1 MLNALWTILLLMSV
15 ACGAW
20 THRLREVAEA
30 STQSATQAAA
40 LALGLV
46 GVMALWLGL
55 MRVLHE
61 AGLMRAIAA
70 LLRPVMGWLFPA
82 VPKDHPALGMMV
94 LNMASNMLG
103 LGNAATPFG
112 LRAMQELDTL
122 NPKKGVASDAMVL
135 FLAINTSGLAVLP
148 TGMIALRAALGSQA
162 PSAIF
167 VPTVLSTLTAAVAG
181 ILAARAL
188 APLMPQSRYA
198 AIAPDGQEASSAAA
212 LSAPLSADEGVV
224 ARPLSRREAWTV
236 TLGWLVFVGSLGVA
250 LYRGA
255 TGVFTEGGTPM
266 GLGPALREAMGTWP
280 LLIIMVVFVL
290 SGASRG
296 VAVYDAVV
304 RGAKEGFEVAVR
316 IIPYL
321 VVMLTVVGMLR
332 ASGAIDLFAQAAGP
346 FTELVGMP
354 AEALPMALLR
364 PLTGTGAYGVAAD
377 IMRAHGP
384 DSLVGQI
391 VGTIMGTTETTFYVL
406 ALYLGAVGVKQA
418 RHALLTCLVSDIAG
432 TLMAVW
438 SCRLLLGA
446 P

>member
-1 MLNALWTILLLMSV
+1 MLLVSV

-20 THRLREVAEA
+20 NHRLAEVSDA
-30 STQSATQAAA
+30 STKSATQAAS

-61 AGLMRAIAA
+61 AGLMRLIARA
-70 LLRPVMGWLFPA
+70 LRPIMAWLFPD

-122 NPKKGVASDAMVL
+122 NPRKGVASNAMVL

-148 TGMIALRAALGSQA
+148 TGMIALRAALGSTA

-167 VPTVLSTLTAAVAG
+167 LPTVLSTLTAAAAG
-181 ILAARAL
+181 ILAARLL
-188 APLMPQSRYA
+188 APLMPQANYPQSLEAGA
-198 AIAPDGQEASSAAA
+198 AVPIDVPAP
-212 LSAPLSADEGVV
+212 SADEGIT
-224 ARPLSRREAWTV
+224 ARPLGAKERFWVA
-236 TLGWLVFVGSLGVA
+236 LGWVVFVGSLAVA
-250 LYRGA
+250 LWRGA
-255 TGVFTEGGTPM
+255 TGVFTDGGTP
-266 GLGPALREAMGTWP
+266 LGYAHALREAAGTWP
-280 LLIIMVVFVL
+280 LLVIMVLFVL
-290 SGASRG
+290 GGASRG
-296 VAVYDAVV
+296 VAVYDALVT
-304 RGAKEGFEVAVR
+304 GAKEGFAVALR

-321 VVMLTVVGMLR
+321 VAMLTVVGMLR
-332 ASGAIDLFAQAAGP
+332 ASGAIDIFARLAGP
-346 FTELVGMP
+346 FTEWVGMP

-364 PLTGTGAYGVAAD
+364 PLTGTGAYGIAAD
-377 IMRAHGP
+377 IMRAKGP

-391 VGTIMGTTETTFYVL
+391 VSTIMGTTETTFYVL
-406 ALYLGAVGVKQA
+406 ALYLGAVGIKQA
-418 RHALLTCLVSDIAG
+418 RHAVWTCIVADVAG

-446 P
+446 S

>member
-1 MLNALWTILLLMSV
+1 MLNALWTVMLLVSV

-20 THRLREVAEA
+20 NHRLAEVSDA
-30 STQSATQAAA
+30 STRSATQAAS

-61 AGLMRAIAA
+61 AGLMRLIARA
-70 LLRPVMGWLFPA
+70 LRPIMTWLFPD

-122 NPKKGVASDAMVL
+122 NPRKGVASNAMVL

-148 TGMIALRAALGSQA
+148 TGMIALRAALGSAA

-167 VPTVLSTLTAAVAG
+167 LPTVLSTLTAAAAG
-181 ILAARAL
+181 IVAARL
-188 APLMPQSRYA
+188 LGPLMPQAHYPQSLEAPA
-198 AIAPDGQEASSAAA
+198 AVPVEVPTAG
-212 LSAPLSADEGVV
+212 ADEGITV
-224 ARPLSRREAWTV
+224 RPLGAKERVWVS
-236 TLGWLVFVGSLGVA
+236 LGWLVFVGSLGVA
-250 LYRGA
+250 LWRGA
-255 TGVFTEGGTPM
+255 TWPLTDGGAPP
-266 GLGPALREAMGTWP
+266 GYAHALREAAGTWP
-280 LLIIMVVFVL
+280 LLIIMVLFVL
-290 SGASRG
+290 AGASRG
-296 VAVYDAVV
+296 VAVYDALVT
-304 RGAKEGFEVAVR
+304 GAKEGFAVALR

-321 VVMLTVVGMLR
+321 VAMLTVVGMLR
-332 ASGAIDLFAQAAGP
+332 ASGAIDTFARLVGP
-346 FTELVGMP
+346 ATEWVGMP

-364 PLTGTGAYGVAAD
+364 PLTGTGAYGIAAD
-377 IMRAHGP
+377 IMRAQGP

-391 VGTIMGTTETTFYVL
+391 VSTIMGTTETTFYVL
-406 ALYLGAVGVKQA
+406 ALYLGAVGIKQA
-418 RHALLTCLVSDIAG
+418 RHALLTCIIADVAG

>member
-1 MLNALWTILLLMSV
+1 MLNALWTIMLLVSV

-20 THRLREVAEA
+20 NHRLAEVSDA
-30 STQSATQAAA
+30 STRSATQAAS

-61 AGLMRAIAA
+61 AGLMRLIARA
-70 LLRPVMGWLFPA
+70 LRPIMGWLFPD

-94 LNMASNMLG
+94 LNMASNTLG

-122 NPKKGVASDAMVL
+122 NPRKGVASDAMVL

-148 TGMIALRAALGSQA
+148 TGMIALRAALGSAA

-167 VPTVLSTLTAAVAG
+167 LPTVLSTLTAAAAG
-181 ILAARAL
+181 IVAARLL
-188 APLMPQSRYA
+188 APLMPQSHYPQSLDRGGA
-198 AIAPDGQEASSAAA
+198 VAVPIDVPTAGADDGIT
-212 LSAPLSADEGVV
+212 V
-224 ARPLSRREAWTV
+224 RPLGAKERVWVS
-236 TLGWLVFVGSLGVA
+236 LGWVVFIGSLAVA
-250 LYRGA
+250 LWRGA
-255 TGVFTEGGTPM
+255 TDVATDGGAP
-266 GLGPALREAMGTWP
+266 LGYAHALRAAGTWP
-280 LLIIMVVFVL
+280 LLVIMVLFVL
-290 SGASRG
+290 AGASRG
-296 VAVYDAVV
+296 VAVYDALVT
-304 RGAKEGFEVAVR
+304 GAKEGFAVALR

-321 VVMLTVVGMLR
+321 VAMLTVVGMLR
-332 ASGAIDLFAQAAGP
+332 ASGAIDTFARLAGP
-346 FTELVGMP
+346 FTEWVGMP

-364 PLTGTGAYGVAAD
+364 PLTGTGAYGIAAD
-377 IMRAHGP
+377 IMRAQGP

-391 VGTIMGTTETTFYVL
+391 VSTIMGTTETTFYVL

-418 RHALLTCLVSDIAG
+418 RHALLTCILADAAG
-432 TLMAVW
+432 TMMAVW

-446 P
+446 S